1 MLFDLIFDDR
11 LLFGV
16 GVLKFGIENGWLVVR
31 LILVIGIFIKRYL
44 LLIYEKF
51 WY

>member
-1 MLFDLIFDDR
+1 MLFDFIFDDR

-16 GVLKFGIENGWLVVR
+16 GVLNFGIENGWLVVR

-44 LLIYEKF
+44 L
-51 WY
+51 